1 MGYVSDL
8 RAVVGC
14 RPLILAAAGALV
26 LDGEERVLLQRRIDD
41 GTWDL
46 PGGALELGES
56 AEEAV
61 RREVREETGLEVGE
75 IVLFGVF
82 SGPELFHTYP
92 NGDQAYFVCVVY
104 LTRDV
109 AGDLKASAEGS
120 DLRFFA
126 LDELSA
132 ELAAANRPIIRQF
145 AASR

>member
-14 RPLILAAAGALV
+14 RPLILAAAGALI
-26 LDGEERVLLQRRIDD
+26 LDEQGRILLQRRTDD
-41 GTWDL
+41 GAWDL

-56 AEEAV
+56 AEAAA
-61 RREVREETGLEVGE
+61 RREMREETGLEVGE
-75 IVLFGVF
+75 MTLFGVF
-82 SGPELFHTYP
+82 SGPELFHIYP

-109 AGDLKASAEGS
+109 TGDLRPSAEGS
-120 DLRFFA
+120 NLCFFA
-126 LDELSA
+126 IDELPT

-145 AASR
+145 VAPR